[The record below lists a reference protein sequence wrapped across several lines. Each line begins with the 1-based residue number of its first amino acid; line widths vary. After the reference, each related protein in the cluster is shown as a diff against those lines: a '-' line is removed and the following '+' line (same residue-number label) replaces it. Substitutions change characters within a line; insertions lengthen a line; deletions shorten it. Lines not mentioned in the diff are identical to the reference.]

1 MIILVGSKSECYSDI
16 CDFIKYI
23 HCMLVRE
30 IWKLIHPRVSYSPIN
45 KFLNFLYPHAITI
58 LLYRMK
64 PRTHIYAR
72 YCWQAY
78 FKSIG
83 TLSRIFK
90 NHMPIASDVFPSK
103 NDSSGG
109 KTREASE
116 GVEYDFYF
124 TEYDFCPVFW
134 FLPIVQSN

>member
-1 MIILVGSKSECYSDI
+1 ME
-16 CDFIKYI
+16 
-23 HCMLVRE
+23 
-30 IWKLIHPRVSYSPIN
+30 
-45 KFLNFLYPHAITI
+45 
-58 LLYRMK
+58 

-72 YCWQAY
+72 NCWQAY

-109 KTREASE
+109 KTREAVL
-116 GVEYDFYF
+116 GFIRYNIIVIACGYRKYKNVFTHEYHIHLGN
-124 TEYDFCPVFW
+124 CPW
-134 FLPIVQSN
+134 GI